1 MLISRTREGNI
12 AVFYSNKVSI
22 TKLHNNI
29 TNIHI
34 SYTQNIMSHQ
44 QYSNNNQQQR
54 SSRFQSPELYSI
66 TKGIVT
72 RIEPYGCFVKLQDSP
87 ISGLVHISQLYSTK
101 VENVTDVVSLDDEVY
116 VKVMD
121 VQVETVEDAESG
133 RTRQRHKVKLSMKYV
148 HQE

>member
-1 MLISRTREGNI
+1 
-12 AVFYSNKVSI
+12 
-22 TKLHNNI
+22 
-29 TNIHI
+29 
-34 SYTQNIMSHQ
+34 MSHQ

-54 SSRFQSPELYSI
+54 SSRFQPPELYSI
-66 TKGIVT
+66 TKGVVT